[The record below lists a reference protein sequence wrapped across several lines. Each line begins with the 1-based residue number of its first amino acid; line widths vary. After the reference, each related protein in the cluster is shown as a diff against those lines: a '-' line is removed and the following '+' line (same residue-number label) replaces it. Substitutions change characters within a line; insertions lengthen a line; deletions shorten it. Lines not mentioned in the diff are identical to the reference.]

1 MEKVANHLL
10 SSINDVLQVSKL
22 EQDIEEFSSES
33 VCLIAVFNDVKAI
46 IQGNALENGISLKFS
61 GDTVFVPN
69 IESIIMAMK

>member
-22 EQDIEEFSSES
+22 EEDIEEFSSES
-33 VCLIAVFNDVKAI
+33 VCLIDVFNDVKAI
-46 IQGNALENGISLKFS
+46 IQGSALENGISLKFS

-69 IESIIMAMK
+69 DSVK